1 MTVTRSPAP
10 HRPRRSSTRLGATD
24 DESFDVA
31 EHRSYQVDDPRHRDE
46 GLLVHDWFFARALDL
61 VRPGGIVAF
70 VTSKGTLDKKN
81 PAARRRIAERAELVG
96 AVRLPN
102 TAFSPHA
109 EVTADV
115 VILQKRERAEVCEP
129 EWAHTEAS
137 RRH

>member
-1 MTVTRSPAP
+1 M
-10 HRPRRSSTRLGATD
+10 
-24 DESFDVA
+24 
-31 EHRSYQVDDPRHRDE
+31 
-46 GLLVHDWFFARALDL
+46 HDWFFARALDL

-115 VILQKRERAEVCEP
+115 VILQKSPATPSPQTRTCATGPTPNLAAPSTSAWVPSCTGRIP
-129 EWAHTEAS
+129 
-137 RRH
+137 RRRPLSESGE